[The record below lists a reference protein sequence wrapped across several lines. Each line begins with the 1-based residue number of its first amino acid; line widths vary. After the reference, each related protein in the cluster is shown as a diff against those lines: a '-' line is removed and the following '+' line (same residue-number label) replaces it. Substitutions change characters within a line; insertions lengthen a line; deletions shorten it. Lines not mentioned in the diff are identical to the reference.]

1 MKLLWSLLGWSGARV
16 VDDLY
21 EEIEGTN
28 DLRFRNDTEFYR
40 YKFILLSWKKI
51 VGKKI
56 LSLYTLFI
64 YLILIFIRVHK
75 DAILRGSDS
84 DCMRSAEFPQDNG
97 SGSKTYPGVYWAD
110 QIPSKDVV
118 DYEKC
123 VYYITGARMMH
134 SDAETACASN
144 VVSKCS
150 TLDCPATLGNFKD
163 YLNSSA
169 ATAAFL
175 LQI

>member
-1 MKLLWSLLGWSGARV
+1 
-16 VDDLY
+16 
-21 EEIEGTN
+21 
-28 DLRFRNDTEFYR
+28 
-40 YKFILLSWKKI
+40 
-51 VGKKI
+51 
-56 LSLYTLFI
+56 
-64 YLILIFIRVHK
+64 
-75 DAILRGSDS
+75 
-84 DCMRSAEFPQDNG
+84 MRSAEFPQDNG

-123 VYYITGARMMH
+123 VYFITGARMMH

-169 ATAAFL
+169 AAATFS
-175 LQI
+175 LQIELLNFAQK

>member
-40 YKFILLSWKKI
+40 YQFILLSRIEQSGNKFL
-51 VGKKI
+51 V
-56 LSLYTLFI
+56 

-134 SDAETACASN
+134 SDAESACASN

-150 TLDCPATLGNFKD
+150 TLDCPATLGNSK
-163 YLNSSA
+163 
-169 ATAAFL
+169 
-175 LQI
+175 